1 MDSLPLKKSYLVDE
15 CELAH
20 DTSTSSQISVSSVA
34 PGRRS
39 CLHYPLLVGLNAI
52 TDRPVYTFGPSPKF
66 QQLVVCGEWSLA
78 ETLCGSVPN

>member
-1 MDSLPLKKSYLVDE
+1 MLMDSLPLKKSYLVDE

-20 DTSTSSQISVSSVA
+20 DMSMSSQISVSSVA

-52 TDRPVYTFGPSPKF
+52 TDRPFGPSPKF
-66 QQLVVCGEWSLA
+66 QQLVVCGECSLA